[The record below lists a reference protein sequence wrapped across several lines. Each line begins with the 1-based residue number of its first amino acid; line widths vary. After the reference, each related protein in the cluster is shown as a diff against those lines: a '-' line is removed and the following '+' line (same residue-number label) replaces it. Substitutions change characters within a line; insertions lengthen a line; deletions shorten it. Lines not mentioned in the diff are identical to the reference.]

1 MSGDAVRIVVAGCGG
16 RMGREV
22 VAAAAG
28 DGGVRVVGGTVRPGT
43 LAGRGFGVVAGA
55 AVEGARVAEEL
66 GALLPEADVVV
77 DFTTPSAT
85 LANAAAAAEAR
96 RRIVVG
102 TTGLTPEQVEE
113 LRRLS
118 QRAPTLYSRNMSLGV
133 NALLELLPLLA
144 RALPGY
150 DVEITEA
157 HHRHKRDAPSGTA
170 LALGEAIARALG
182 GELGGLAVHGREGI
196 APRRPGEIGFH
207 ALRAGGNAGEHWV
220 LFADEGE
227 QVQVVHRAYSRRT
240 FALGALRAAK
250 WLAAQP
256 PGFYTMADLLRG

>member
-1 MSGDAVRIVVAGCGG
+1 
-16 RMGREV
+16 MGRET

-28 DGGVRVVGGTVRPGT
+28 DPQVRIVGGTVRPGT
-43 LAGRGFGVVAGA
+43 LAGRAFSLVAGT
-55 AVEGARVAEEL
+55 AVEGARAAEEL
-66 GALLPEADVVV
+66 GALLPGADVVV
-77 DFTTPSAT
+77 DFTTPEAT
-85 LANAAAAAEAR
+85 LANARAAAEAQR
-96 RRIVVG
+96 AIVVG
-102 TTGLTPEQVEE
+102 TTGLGPEQVEE

-144 RALPGY
+144 RALAGY

-157 HHRHKRDAPSGTA
+157 HHRHKKDAPSGTA
-170 LALGEAIARALG
+170 LALGEAIAKALG
-182 GELGGLAVHGREGI
+182 LEVKDVAVHGREGI
-196 APRRPGEIGFH
+196 APRKPGEIGFH

-227 QVQVVHRAYSRRT
+227 QIQVVHRAYSRRT

-250 WLAAQP
+250 WVASRP